1 MLFELSEADLSYALE
16 LHDEKHLQS
25 LIATLPDTTVRALLL
40 QAATHHAPTAKRV
53 LAAAPTEPLV
63 GSAANATPPTRLP
76 DSPPTPPE
84 RTRAARD
91 SFDVLRSS
99 LSLDGNRGAHQLTI
113 SGVVLDSNDYFATKA
128 REAIRVLNGVRRRDA
143 LASLVREINVMIDL
157 GHGLFAMRAIV
168 AVLDVVTNRSAMDG
182 ELCISHGVLG
192 VCMHV
197 RVCVCASHTSPSHQ
211 PTTLCI
217 PR

>member
-1 MLFELSEADLSYALE
+1 MFELSEADLSYALE

-40 QAATHHAPTAKRV
+40 QAAIHHPPTAKRL
-53 LAAAPTEPLV
+53 LAAVPADP
-63 GSAANATPPTRLP
+63 SAATTTPRLP

-99 LSLDGNRGAHQLTI
+99 LSRDSMGATQLTI
-113 SGVVLDSNDYFATKA
+113 SGVGVLDSSDYFSTKA
-128 REAIRVLNGVRRRDA
+128 HEAIRILNGVRRRDA
-143 LASLVREINVMIDL
+143 LSSLVREINVMIDL

-168 AVLDVVTNRSAMDG
+168 AVLDVVTTRSGMDG
-182 ELCISHGVLG
+182 MIVLC
-192 VCMHV
+192 
-197 RVCVCASHTSPSHQ
+197 
-211 PTTLCI
+211 
-217 PR
+217 